1 MQFSPKLKKAMEEI
15 KAILK
20 RHDIAGMVVLHTPG
34 HSEYLNHISPTY
46 SCAKQEGDMIRFR
59 AKKADFNNSAEL
71 RDQCIADTANM
82 FNLISDV
89 GAQNILGLLKVSE
102 QFDKAI
108 DAEHR
113 DGPSGHT
120 SHTTQNN

>member
-1 MQFSPKLKKAMEEI
+1 MQYSPKLKKAMEEI
-15 KAILK
+15 KTILK

-59 AKKADFNNSAEL
+59 AKKEDFHNNAEL
-71 RDQCIADTANM
+71 RDQCIADTSNM
-82 FNLISDV
+82 FSLISEV
-89 GAQNILGLLKVSE
+89 GSQNILGLLNVSE
-102 QFDKAI
+102 KFDKI
-108 DAEHR
+108 INAEHG
-113 DGPSGHT
+113 DSSHT